1 MTMKAVVQAGAGGV
15 DTLKLETIEKPI
27 PQDGQMLVRVKAAGV
42 NRADIVQR
50 EGYYPAPPGASPILG
65 LEVSGIVEDVRGHAR
80 FKPGDAVF
88 GLVAGGG
95 YAEYVVLDS
104 QLAIA
109 KPKDLGWAEA
119 ASLPEAWMTA
129 WFNLVEIGKLVEGE
143 ATLIHAGA
151 SGVGSA
157 AIQLTRLLGGR
168 AFASAGSAEKL
179 DFCQQLGAEQ
189 VYNWRDLS
197 AFSPLVRQWGG
208 ADLILDPVGGSY
220 LAENLSSLNPDGR
233 LIFIGIM
240 GGAQA
245 KLNLA
250 QVLMKRLTLRGST
263 LRPQSNLIK
272 GRLARALE
280 EHILPTIAEGVVRVT
295 LDSVYALDDVR
306 DAHMYMESNRNLG
319 KIVLEF

>member
-1 MTMKAVVQAGAGGV
+1 
-15 DTLKLETIEKPI
+15 
-27 PQDGQMLVRVKAAGV
+27 
-42 NRADIVQR
+42 
-50 EGYYPAPPGASPILG
+50 
-65 LEVSGIVEDVRGHAR
+65 
-80 FKPGDAVF
+80 
-88 GLVAGGG
+88 
-95 YAEYVVLDS
+95 
-104 QLAIA
+104 
-109 KPKDLGWAEA
+109 
-119 ASLPEAWMTA
+119 MTA